1 MNAAPVNREN
11 GGTCVADFVVRD
23 LFTELDFRIGNHRAM
38 LDVLKGATVLLTIT
52 IWSTN
57 MAKRIVESFVD
68 DIDGSDAEGTTTFA
82 LDGTTYEIDLSGANR
97 EKLEKALAP
106 FITKARAV
114 RAARVRGRRGA
125 AGSSRAISRE
135 KSAEIRRWAKSRGMP
150 VSERGRIA
158 ATVVQQYESAH

>member
-1 MNAAPVNREN
+1 
-11 GGTCVADFVVRD
+11 
-23 LFTELDFRIGNHRAM
+23 
-38 LDVLKGATVLLTIT
+38 
-52 IWSTN
+52 

-82 LDGTTYEIDLSGANR
+82 IDGTTYEIDLSGANR

-114 RAARVRGRRGA
+114 RAERGVRGRRA
-125 AGSSRAISRE
+125 VATSSRAISRE
-135 KSAEIRRWAKSRGMP
+135 NSTEIRRWAKDHGLP

-158 ATVVQQYESAH
+158 ATVVKQYEAAH